1 LELRH
6 LIYFEAVARHQ
17 HVSRAAAELSIAQ
30 PAISKQLHDLEHELG
45 GVALFER
52 VGRNVRLTEAGQALL
67 EHVRVILAQVEAARA
82 EIRERVGLR
91 SGRASIGAPPTVGMR
106 LLPGA
111 LALFNQRYPALE
123 LVLREGGTQTML
135 SLLETGEVDLAVVT
149 LPVAR
154 RSLHV
159 TTLFTEEL
167 VVVVPSAHRLAGR
180 TSVAFTELSD
190 ESFLLYPRGY
200 GMRDNTLAACQQ
212 AGFTPRIVLD
222 GGEMDM
228 VLRLAETGLGI
239 ALMPRLALDDTRRL
253 IALPVSDQLLQRT
266 MALVS
271 REDRALAPAA
281 RALREFLEIQL
292 MRQPEPPGAEAAG
305 LDNSTR

>member
-1 LELRH
+1 
-6 LIYFEAVARHQ
+6 
-17 HVSRAAAELSIAQ
+17 
-30 PAISKQLHDLEHELG
+30 
-45 GVALFER
+45 
-52 VGRNVRLTEAGQALL
+52 
-67 EHVRVILAQVEAARA
+67 

-135 SLLETGEVDLAVVT
+135 GLLETGEVDLAVVT
-149 LPVAR
+149 LPIAASRHREGR

-167 VVVVPSAHRLAGR
+167 VVVVPPAHRLAGR
-180 TSVAFTELSD
+180 ISVAFTELAD

-200 GMRDNTLAACQQ
+200 GMRDNTLAACQR

-228 VLRLAETGLGI
+228 VL
-239 ALMPRLALDDTRRL
+239 
-253 IALPVSDQLLQRT
+253 
-266 MALVS
+266 
-271 REDRALAPAA
+271 
-281 RALREFLEIQL
+281 
-292 MRQPEPPGAEAAG
+292 
-305 LDNSTR
+305 

>member
-1 LELRH
+1 MELRH

-17 HVSRAAAELSIAQ
+17 HVSRAAAELSVAQ
-30 PAISKQLHDLEHELG
+30 PAVSKQLHDLERELG

-91 SGRASIGAPPTVGMR
+91 RGRASIGAPPTVGMQ
-106 LLPGA
+106 LLPSA
-111 LALFNQRYPALE
+111 LALFNQRYPTLE

-135 SLLETGEVDLAVVT
+135 GLLETGDVDLAVVT

-154 RSLHV
+154 RGLHV
-159 TTLFTEEL
+159 STLFSEEL
-167 VVVVPSAHRLAGR
+167 VVVVPTSHQLAGR
-180 TSVAFTELSD
+180 DIIQFAELAD
-190 ESFLLYPRGY
+190 EPFLLYPRGY
-200 GMRDNTLAACQQ
+200 GMRDTTLAACQY
-212 AGFTPRIVLD
+212 AGFTPRVVLD

-228 VLRLAETGLGI
+228 VLRLAEAGLGI
-239 ALMPRLALDDTRRL
+239 ALMPRLALDGSRRL
-253 IALPVSDQLLQRT
+253 VALRVSDQQLQRT

-281 RALREFLEIQL
+281 RALREFLEQQL
-292 MRQPEPPGAEAAG
+292 VRQTA
-305 LDNSTR
+305 TK

>member
-1 LELRH
+1 MELRH

-17 HVSRAAAELSIAQ
+17 HVSRAAAELSVAQ
-30 PAISKQLHDLEHELG
+30 PAVSKQLHDLERELG

-91 SGRASIGAPPTVGMR
+91 RGRASIGAPPTVGMQ
-106 LLPGA
+106 LLPSA
-111 LALFNQRYPALE
+111 LALFNQRYPTLE

-135 SLLETGEVDLAVVT
+135 GLLETGDVDLAVVT

-154 RSLHV
+154 RGLQV

-167 VVVVPSAHRLAGR
+167 VVVVPAAHRLAERG
-180 TSVAFTELSD
+180 TIPFAELAD

-200 GMRDNTLAACQQ
+200 GMRDTTLAACQN
-212 AGFTPRIVLD
+212 AGFTPRVVLD

-228 VLRLAETGLGI
+228 VLRLAEAGLGI
-239 ALMPRLALDDTRRL
+239 ALMPRLALDGSRRL
-253 IALPVSDQLLQRT
+253 VALRVSDQQLQRT

-281 RALREFLEIQL
+281 RALRDFLEQQL
-292 MRQPEPPGAEAAG
+292 VRQPAAK
-305 LDNSTR
+305 

>member
-1 LELRH
+1 MAL
-6 LIYFEAVARHQ
+6 
-17 HVSRAAAELSIAQ
+17 VSRE
-30 PAISKQLHDLEHELG
+30 DR
-45 GVALFER
+45 AL
-52 VGRNVRLTEAGQALL
+52 AP
-67 EHVRVILAQVEAARA
+67 AARA

-135 SLLETGEVDLAVVT
+135 GLLETGEVDLAVVT

-154 RSLHV
+154 RGLHV

-167 VVVVPSAHRLAGR
+167 VVVVPPAHRLAGR
-180 TSVAFTELSD
+180 ASVAFTELVD
-190 ESFLLYPRGY
+190 EPFLLYPRGY

-239 ALMPRLALDDTRRL
+239 ALMPLLALDDSRRL
-253 IALPVSDQLLQRT
+253 IALRVSDQQLQRT

-281 RALREFLEIQL
+281 RALREFLEGRL
-292 MRQPEPPGAEAAG
+292 VRQPEV
-305 LDNSTR
+305 

>member
-1 LELRH
+1 MELRH

-17 HVSRAAAELSIAQ
+17 HVSRAAAELSVAQ
-30 PAISKQLHDLEHELG
+30 PAVSKQLHDLERELG

-135 SLLETGEVDLAVVT
+135 GLLETGEVDLAVVT
-149 LPVAR
+149 LPVAESR
-154 RSLHV
+154 RREGRRGLHI

-167 VVVVPSAHRLAGR
+167 VVVVPPAHRLAGR
-180 TSVAFTELSD
+180 ESVAFAELTD

-200 GMRDNTLAACQQ
+200 GMRDTTLAACQQ

-239 ALMPRLALDDTRRL
+239 ALMPRLALDGSRRL
-253 IALPVSDQLLQRT
+253 VALRVSDQQLQRT

-281 RALREFLEIQL
+281 RALRTFLEEQL
-292 MRQPEPPGAEAAG
+292 ALRQPPPPSAA
-305 LDNSTR
+305 

>member
-1 LELRH
+1 MELRH

-17 HVSRAAAELSIAQ
+17 HVSRAAAELSVAQ
-30 PAISKQLHDLEHELG
+30 PAISKQLRDLERELG
-45 GVALFER
+45 GVALFQR

-91 SGRASIGAPPTVGMR
+91 SGRAAIGAPPTVGTR
-106 LLPGA
+106 LLPRA
-111 LALFNQRYPALE
+111 LALFNQRYPSLE
-123 LVLREGGTQTML
+123 LLLREGGTGTML
-135 SLLETGEVDLAVVT
+135 GLLESGDVDLAVVT

-154 RSLHV
+154 RGLRV

-167 VVVVPSAHRLAGR
+167 VVVVPPTHRLAAR
-180 TSVAFTELSD
+180 ESVAFAELAD
-190 ESFLLYPRGY
+190 ESFLLYPHGY

-212 AGFTPRIVLD
+212 AGFTPRVVLD

-228 VLRLAETGLGI
+228 MLRLAEAGLGI
-239 ALMPRLALDDTRRL
+239 ALMPRLALDGSRRL
-253 IALPVSDQLLQRT
+253 IALRVSDQRLQRT

-281 RALREFLEIQL
+281 RALREFLEQQL
-292 MRQPEPPGAEAAG
+292 MREPDVSA
-305 LDNSTR
+305 LSC